1 VPFLNITPEQLV
13 ELKSNDNNVLL
24 IDCRTIE
31 EINQFS
37 LDYDLHLDL
46 TDNNILNRINN
57 LDKDTKYII
66 YCHSG
71 VRSQFLCN
79 YLSQNGFKNLYNL
92 DGGIIAFIDYLNK
105 NQLK

>member
-24 IDCRTIE
+24 IDCRTLE

-46 TDNNILNRINN
+46 TDNYILNRINN

-71 VRSQFLCN
+71 VRSQYLCN
-79 YLSQNGFKNLYNL
+79 FLSKNGFTNLYNL
-92 DGGIIAFIDYLNK
+92 DGGIIAFVDYLNK

>member
-1 VPFLNITPEQLV
+1 MAYFNITPEQLV
-13 ELKSNDNNVLL
+13 ELKSNDNNILL
-24 IDCRTIE
+24 IDCRTVE

-46 TDNNILNRINN
+46 TDNNIVNKINN
-57 LDKDTKYII
+57 LDKDSKYII

-71 VRSQFLCN
+71 VRSQYLCN
-79 YLSQNGFKNLYNL
+79 YLSQIGFRNLYNL
-92 DGGIIAFIDYLNK
+92 DGGIIAFVDYLNK